1 MHAGAL
7 EKYDLSLQKAPQC
20 AAVHCNK
27 AATLAKLDRHSE
39 AIAAAQQALA
49 INKNYA
55 KVSLMIGFG
64 HLMQNLTDVYDPVCC
79 VAGSTKTE

>member
-7 EKYDLSLQKAPQC
+7 EKYDMSLQKAPQC

-27 AATLAKLDRHSE
+27 AATLAKLNRHSE
-39 AIAAAQQALA
+39 AIAAAQRALA

-55 KVSLMIGFG
+55 KVSLSEECFR
-64 HLMQNLTDVYDPVCC
+64 LFLAQVVDW
-79 VAGSTKTE
+79 